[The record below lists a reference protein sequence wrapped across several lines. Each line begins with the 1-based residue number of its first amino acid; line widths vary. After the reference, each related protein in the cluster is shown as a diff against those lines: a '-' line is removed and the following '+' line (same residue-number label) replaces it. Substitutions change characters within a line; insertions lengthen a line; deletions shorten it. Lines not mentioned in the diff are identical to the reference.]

1 MSIDLTIILKEF
13 LQHSLVENNISAPK
27 NITLYRNN
35 QKKTSKT
42 TKEQPPWRKTK
53 QRTQP
58 AS

>member
-42 TKEQPPWRKTK
+42 NKKT
-53 QRTQP
+53 
-58 AS
+58 AAVANN